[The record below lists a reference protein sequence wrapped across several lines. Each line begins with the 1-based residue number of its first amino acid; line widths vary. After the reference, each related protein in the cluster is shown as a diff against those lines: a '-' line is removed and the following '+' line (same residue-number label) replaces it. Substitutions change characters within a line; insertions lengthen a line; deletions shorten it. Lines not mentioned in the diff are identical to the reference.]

1 MEAGD
6 LKKLEIAADNTRF
19 KLLGLLVKHESY
31 ATKLS
36 RQLKVKRKTIAF
48 RLKQLEGLGLVH
60 GKYMIKEDEGIAIKN
75 YKITQEGKRVYDH
88 ILAF

>member
-19 KLLGLLVKHESY
+19 KLLGLLVKQESY

-48 RLKQLEGLGLVH
+48 QLKQLENLGLVH
-60 GKYMIKEDEGIAIKN
+60 GKYM
-75 YKITQEGKRVYDH
+75 TKRRRG
-88 ILAF
+88 